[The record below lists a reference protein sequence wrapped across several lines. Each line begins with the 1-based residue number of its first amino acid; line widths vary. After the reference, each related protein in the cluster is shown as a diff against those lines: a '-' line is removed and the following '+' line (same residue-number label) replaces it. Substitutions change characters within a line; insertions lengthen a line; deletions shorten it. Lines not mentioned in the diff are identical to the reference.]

1 VVGGEEVEIK
11 LYFYKNCMGMVV
23 EIKKKYSEKKKRA
36 LLEKVQ
42 KVAKKGPSL
51 KDVFGIL
58 KDGLDGLEYQKK
70 VRSEWD

>member
-1 VVGGEEVEIK
+1 
-11 LYFYKNCMGMVV
+11 MVV
-23 EIKKKYSEKKKRA
+23 EIKKKFSEKKKKA

-42 KVAKKGPSL
+42 KVATKGPSL